1 MTLNEQQARFSLLFA
16 QLIVWANTQKLTVVI
31 DMVARSPQEQA
42 RLVKLGLSHTLKSKH
57 VSRLAGDVL
66 LFHEGKYLVD
76 GEAYR
81 PLGRHWT
88 SLDPHCV
95 WGGDW
100 HSIKDY
106 DHFEYAEGKL

>member
-1 MTLNEQQARFSLLFA
+1 MSLTEQQARFSLLFA
-16 QLIVWANTQKLTVVI
+16 QLIQWAHTQHMTVVI
-31 DMVARSPQEQA
+31 DMVARTPQEQA
-42 RLVKLGLSHTLKSKH
+42 RLVNIGASHTLQSKH

-66 LFHEGKYLVD
+66 LFKDGKYLQD

-81 PLGRHWT
+81 PLGMYWK
-88 SLDPHCV
+88 SLDPQCV

-106 DHFEYAEGKL
+106 DHFEYGA